1 MMENVNVE
9 MVKQILQLV
18 TVVVLAAVA
27 LMTVGFGGF
36 ILVIR
41 QQGNAIEKIY
51 LSISPESQ
59 KIIRDIVLGVKEA
72 AQVADEL
79 TDGVVSGG
87 TTTTTTTVTLAAT
100 EQPNPQG

>member
-1 MMENVNVE
+1 MEQINVE
-9 MVKQILQLV
+9 LVKQVLSLV

-27 LMTVGFGGF
+27 LLTVGFGGF

-41 QQGNAIEKIY
+41 QQGSAIEKIY

-79 TDGVVSGG
+79 TDGVTSEAIGG
-87 TTTTTTTVTLAAT
+87 
-100 EQPNPQG
+100 QG